1 MCGRLTESIVCWKRE
16 MEYEKLVESLFSKKM
31 DQLKVDG
38 VTETDTDQIKL
49 EVVESRNK
57 FQL

>member
-1 MCGRLTESIVCWKRE
+1 